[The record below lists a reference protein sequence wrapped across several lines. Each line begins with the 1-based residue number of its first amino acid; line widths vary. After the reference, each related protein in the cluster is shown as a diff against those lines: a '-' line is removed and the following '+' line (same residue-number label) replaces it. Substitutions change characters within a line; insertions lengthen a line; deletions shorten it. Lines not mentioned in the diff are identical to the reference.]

1 MPMDQAEHPYPDPG
15 NVGLRVTI
23 LNEVDGRTT
32 DLLFNQFPIRVG
44 RNPMNDLVLS
54 HQYVSQWHAVIGTGQ
69 GGMLTITQV
78 GSSNSV
84 VVGERKLQPN
94 EEAVLTGQEA
104 IRIIPFVLHVQ
115 LVALPSELRK
125 GPATGTLDSVAY
137 MQPIDDQS
145 VSGMDA
151 NAELERAALKLI
163 DRLSNKFLARTLQ
176 TPKELA
182 SFIGRV
188 EAALGVFFRYFVAL
202 QKGQE
207 QFRQAL
213 DIKALGGKSRN
224 AVEET
229 DDANELAA
237 LLLGTPG
244 SAALGA
250 LESAFKNVL
259 LHQVALVNGLMAG
272 VRSLLAQLSPEVI
285 TAEAGK
291 EHRSPGVR
299 QLWETYEQ
307 IHRDLAEEDNQTFE
321 TIFGPQFGEAYAN
334 LFGKKAAKKR

>member
-1 MPMDQAEHPYPDPG
+1 MDNAVNPYPDPG

-32 DLLFNQFPIRVG
+32 DLLFNQFPVRIG

-54 HQYVSQWHAVIGTGQ
+54 HQYVSQWHAVIGMAQ
-69 GGMLTITQV
+69 GGRLTVTQV

-84 VVGERKLQPN
+84 VVGERKLLPN
-94 EEAVLTGQEA
+94 EEAVLTGEEA
-104 IRIIPFVLHVQ
+104 LHIIPFVLHVQ

-125 GPATGTLDSVAY
+125 GPASFESMSYAQPSDDSQAQV
-137 MQPIDDQS
+137 D
-145 VSGMDA
+145 SGH
-151 NAELERAALKLI
+151 AELEQAALKLI
-163 DRLSNKFLARTLQ
+163 DRLSTKFLARTLQ

-182 SFIGRV
+182 SFVGRI
-188 EAALGVFFRYFVAL
+188 EASLGVFFRYFVAL

-224 AVEET
+224 SVENAE
-229 DDANELAA
+229 DANELAA

-244 SAALGA
+244 SSALTA

-272 VRSLLAQLSPEVI
+272 VRSLLAQLSPEAI

-299 QLWETYEQ
+299 TLWETYEQ

-321 TIFGPQFGEAYAN
+321 TIFGPQFGKAYAN